1 MNQPFNLTYK
11 GIMEHLIKELTF
23 SFTTTEDPE
32 KFRKRLAQAK
42 VRSGERDS
50 RLSFDVKPA
59 PEIEGAWVITVA
71 LIPSTTKTLKV
82 LQVNS
87 TNTL

>member
-1 MNQPFNLTYK
+1 
-11 GIMEHLIKELTF
+11 MEHLIKELTF
-23 SFTTTEDPE
+23 SLTTTEDPE

-50 RLSFDVKPA
+50 RLSFEVVPHA
-59 PEIEGAWVITVA
+59 EIEGANVITIA
-71 LIPSTTKTLKV
+71 LIPSNTKTLKV